1 MSEASPQDFAKNV
14 VTPLVS
20 SLDSAGLT
28 LERLITK
35 LNEELEATFQR
46 CFFDRGGKEGG
57 AKVVY
62 SEPLVDWKTRQT
74 ARIDAH
80 KLRGDY
86 PAEKF
91 DITGG
96 NITVVSNI
104 EREPKPEEFKDAEFP
119 HGLPVSEGERK

>member
-1 MSEASPQDFAKNV
+1 MVGLSPDKEDGQIAGDGVFTEVRQA
-14 VTPLVS
+14 
-20 SLDSAGLT
+20 LDSKGLT
-28 LERLITK
+28 LEYLINK
-35 LNEELEATFQR
+35 LNEELGATFQR

-57 AKVVY
+57 AKIVY
-62 SEPLVDWKTRQT
+62 SKDLTDFKTRQT

-96 NITVVSNI
+96 NITVRSNI
-104 EREPKPEEFKDAEFP
+104 EREPREGEFKDEEP
-119 HGLPVSEGERK
+119 K